1 MLTRLGYDCNWIADK
16 PVWGNTVRVCIH
28 PSSGQRIAFTD
39 RPSDEFV
46 APQTLYGV
54 RLELEKLGMMSGE
67 EFDRWAKR
75 RAKANAVKAADG
87 ANGTDGKK
95 PARKSRA
102 PRGSA

>member
-28 PSSGQRIAFTD
+28 SSSGPRIAFTD
-39 RPSDEFV
+39 RPLDEFV
-46 APQTLYGV
+46 SPLTLYGV
-54 RLELEKLGMMSGE
+54 RSELEKFGMMSGE

-75 RAKANAVKAADG
+75 RAKANDAKEAK
-87 ANGTDGKK
+87 GTDSAK
-95 PARKSRA
+95 PARKPRA